1 VGEGNGNFN
10 AIDAAS
16 GALLWQTYIDAGV
29 NAPPI
34 TYVIDKEQYI
44 AVVAGGNK
52 IMGFSQG
59 DYINVY
65 KLPKAE

>member
-1 VGEGNGNFN
+1 MC
-10 AIDAAS
+10 IRDR
-16 GALLWQTYIDAGV
+16 TYIDAGV